1 MIKLKIL
8 LSAII
13 AGAGI
18 VFCLTG
24 CAADD
29 ENDVI
34 NDNLTTFTSAGIVL
48 GQADFNTAASG
59 TARSGM
65 NQPSSAAIS
74 GTKLLVLD
82 SVNHRILIWNT
93 MPTENGQA
101 ADVVVGTGSAGT
113 TQNTM
118 SSPAGLCIA
127 GTKLIVADTG
137 NHRVLIWN
145 TIPETDYANADQV
158 LGQMDFIS
166 GSANR
171 GGSATVG
178 TLNNPS
184 GVWSDGTYLMVADT
198 GNNRVLVWETFPE
211 SHGAGATLVLGQSD
225 FISTSPNRGGSAA
238 GNTLNRPSGVWS
250 NGTRIMVADV
260 YNYRVLIWNTM
271 PTANGVAADSVL
283 GQSSMTTGTA
293 GTSGT
298 ELKVVKGLFSLN
310 GKIYVSDT
318 GNNRIMIW
326 NSIPATSGTA
336 ADIVIGQGDFTH
348 SAYNDDDQDGAADL
362 TPTARTLNQP
372 MGLFYSNGTL
382 LVADSGNNRLLI
394 YK

>member
-93 MPTENGQA
+93 MPTENGQ
-101 ADVVVGTGSAGT
+101 
-113 TQNTM
+113 
-118 SSPAGLCIA
+118 
-127 GTKLIVADTG
+127 
-137 NHRVLIWN
+137 
-145 TIPETDYANADQV
+145 
-158 LGQMDFIS
+158 
-166 GSANR
+166 
-171 GGSATVG
+171 
-178 TLNNPS
+178 
-184 GVWSDGTYLMVADT
+184 
-198 GNNRVLVWETFPE
+198 
-211 SHGAGATLVLGQSD
+211 
-225 FISTSPNRGGSAA
+225 
-238 GNTLNRPSGVWS
+238 
-250 NGTRIMVADV
+250 
-260 YNYRVLIWNTM
+260 
-271 PTANGVAADSVL
+271 AADSVL